1 MLSAYILSRGNFAD
15 IFSISINHEVLE
27 DVCFTLDLQLSTS
40 YLSNYEHRTRITLP
54 LTTAN

>member
-1 MLSAYILSRGNFAD
+1 MLSVYIFSHGNFAD
-15 IFSISINHEVLE
+15 IVSISINHEVLE
-27 DVCFTLDLQLSTS
+27 DVCFSMDLQLSTS